1 MEKVLSWR
9 WSRLAAPSAWK
20 RIRKWDVLLV
30 AAAAGI
36 ALAVFMSVLAVKTAG
51 IICICCILVGLYF
64 FGILAELCCAD
75 DCFLCFTAGNFV
87 KFMCMK
93 RKMPKSRCFTI
104 SV

>member
-51 IICICCILVGLYF
+51 IICI
-64 FGILAELCCAD
+64 
-75 DCFLCFTAGNFV
+75 
-87 KFMCMK
+87 
-93 RKMPKSRCFTI
+93 
-104 SV
+104 

>member
-36 ALAVFMSVLAVKTAG
+36 ALAVFMSVLAVKTARNNLYLLYS
-51 IICICCILVGLYF
+51 CRLV
-64 FGILAELCCAD
+64 
-75 DCFLCFTAGNFV
+75 FLWNIG
-87 KFMCMK
+87 
-93 RKMPKSRCFTI
+93 
-104 SV
+104 